1 MSKSR
6 RLGFLDYQE
15 TLPSFADVYRR
26 LQAERI
32 VP

>member
-1 MSKSR
+1 MTKSR
-6 RLGFLDYQE
+6 LAGFLDYQE
-15 TLPSFADVYRR
+15 TLPSFVDVYRR